1 MSGEQ
6 GDERQAVVPYI
17 GTSTPQDT
25 RMENQSGSSDSDRN
39 GNGPVVTFP
48 VEDVAKIPACP
59 GKRAPPQFFLHAP
72 AFHWH
77 IQANPV
83 IDHAVRGVVEKIAH
97 DAFAFGEI
105 ARERHAQVQTAI
117 GAL

>member
-1 MSGEQ
+1 
-6 GDERQAVVPYI
+6 
-17 GTSTPQDT
+17 
-25 RMENQSGSSDSDRN
+25 MENQSKSSDSDRN
-39 GNGPVVTFP
+39 GNGPRVTFP
-48 VEDVAKIPACP
+48 VENVARIPACP
-59 GKRAPPQFFLHAP
+59 GERAPPQFFLHAP

-117 GAL
+117 GALQEQLVVVPQ